1 MYPKKCNK
9 LALCQISQIVRV
21 WVMKVWVSKYFEPPS
36 VSHQAFPSNS
46 ESFPSNLESSVI
58 FGAHSGEHGTR
69 CVWNRWDLKF
79 YVNSCVKM
87 SSAHVSLVT
96 CGIFPCE
103 PNLDWRVTI
112 SKVWGFRP
120 RVILSFSC
128 SLRWA
133 QILSCSDDFPWTQ
146 PILKGESFKFRLQ
159 GSTQMHVMPCCA
171 SFQSLHLTDCI
182 LFTNIKTQ
190 SWLL

>member
-112 SKVWGFRP
+112 SKVWTFRP
-120 RVILSFSC
+120 RVILSFTG
-128 SLRWA
+128 LA
-133 QILSCSDDFPWTQ
+133 VKDG
-146 PILKGESFKFRLQ
+146 LKFCHAVMISPEPSPYWNVKVWKF
-159 GSTQMHVMPCCA
+159 
-171 SFQSLHLTDCI
+171 
-182 LFTNIKTQ
+182 
-190 SWLL
+190 